1 MMEDWLKP
9 SVLETRLIEYH
20 RIHDPVFDLVARHIT
35 NPDIFRRELAA
46 AQVRYEA
53 RMSSEPGF
61 NPQRPEWMDEMLKGE
76 SAPAAPAPTTIRD
89 WQKAIHEYAKEKGWW
104 LPEKPRSFGDLC
116 ALFHT
121 EISEAF
127 EEHRAG
133 HALTKVYENPDK
145 PGKLEGVPV
154 ELADLVI
161 RVLDFC
167 EWAGID
173 LQEVMARKH
182 AFNLTRPYRH
192 GNKTV

>member
-1 MMEDWLKP
+1 MADLLSEAAIRNLQDIVVRAENGGFVP
-9 SVLETRLIEYH
+9 PAVLQAATALLSSTDDEFFIEKHVQEGHTEHCAKRLVWG
-20 RIHDPVFDLVARHIT
+20 D
-35 NPDIFRRELAA
+35 
-46 AQVRYEA
+46 
-53 RMSSEPGF
+53 
-61 NPQRPEWMDEMLKGE
+61 GE
-76 SAPAAPAPTTIRD
+76 CECGKLPPKEAAPKTIRD

-104 LPEKPRSFGDLC
+104 LPEKPRSFGDIC
-116 ALFHT
+116 ALLHT

-127 EEHRAG
+127 EEYRNG
-133 HALTKVYENPDK
+133 HGLTKVYENPDK

>member
-1 MMEDWLKP
+1 MSPTDTP
-9 SVLETRLIEYH
+9 DLETAIRATLECAQEAEDECNTHSAH
-20 RIHDPVFDLVARHIT
+20 RQLATWLTELKERRGDGSPQTIT
-35 NPDIFRRELAA
+35 E
-46 AQVRYEA
+46 
-53 RMSSEPGF
+53 
-61 NPQRPEWMDEMLKGE
+61 
-76 SAPAAPAPTTIRD
+76 
-89 WQKAIHEYAKEKGWW
+89 WQKAIHQYAKDKGWW
-104 LPEKPRSFGDLC
+104 DPEKPRSFGDLC

-133 HALTKVYENPDK
+133 HAFTKVYENPDK

-192 GNKTV
+192 GNKVT

>member
-1 MMEDWLKP
+1 MTDKNLKD
-9 SVLETRLIEYH
+9 LIDFH
-20 RIHDPVFDLVARHIT
+20 RASDPVFRLVYEHLTDPCI
-35 NPDIFRRELAA
+35 IERELRAA
-46 AQVRYEA
+46 
-53 RMSSEPGF
+53 
-61 NPQRPEWMDEMLKGE
+61 E
-76 SAPAAPAPTTIRD
+76 SRHLAALRAAEGVPPTPATLRD
-89 WQKAIHEYAKEKGWW
+89 WQKAIHQYAKDKGWW

-133 HALTKVYENPDK
+133 HALTTVYENPDK